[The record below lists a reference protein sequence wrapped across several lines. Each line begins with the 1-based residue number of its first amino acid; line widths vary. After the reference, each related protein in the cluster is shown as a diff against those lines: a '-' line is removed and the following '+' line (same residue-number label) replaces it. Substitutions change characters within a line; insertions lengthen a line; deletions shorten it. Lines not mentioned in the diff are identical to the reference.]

1 MASVLQ
7 TRFSQTGHGVIVRRP
22 NTAAESI
29 RDGFTGQLI
38 ILGASVRALTES
50 AIRAGWSVHAAD
62 LFCDLDLQ
70 AIATTA
76 VPVAHGTADAAT
88 EYPWSLLAAAEG
100 FPPSTAWCYTG
111 AVENHP
117 DLIDAIARVRPLA
130 GNPGDVVRRLRDPA
144 QLAAAARAAGLS
156 FPETMSS
163 PDRIPLDGTWLVK
176 PLAGAGGRGIRRWT
190 PAVAADHTADRA
202 NAQDQK
208 HIWQRFMPGTPL
220 SASFCFAE
228 GSTRLL
234 GMSQQLI
241 GEPWCHAGPF
251 AWCGAVALH
260 TASGQTDTD
269 SLATT
274 LERLGVIL
282 AERFQPVGLVG
293 VDLLCDSAGRITVVE
308 VNPRPTASMELFDR
322 SAAGS
327 IAGSHLAACG
337 YATPSRS
344 RRQQTLPQPAW
355 TWAKAVLFAAAPTP
369 VSQPLIECLTR
380 ETSPWTQADGGW
392 PSLADIPRPGQ
403 VIAAGAPVVT
413 VFAAAST
420 TDDALA
426 SLRDRVAR
434 IDTLLSAHV

>member
-1 MASVLQ
+1 VS
-7 TRFSQTGHGVIVRRP
+7 RP

-29 RDGFTGQLI
+29 RDGFDGHVI
-38 ILGASVRALTES
+38 FLGASVRALAES
-50 AIRAGWSVHAAD
+50 AIRAGWAVHAAD

-70 AIATTA
+70 AIATSA
-76 VPVAHGTADAAT
+76 VPVGHGTADAAT
-88 EYPWSLLAAAEG
+88 GYPWSLLAAAEG
-100 FPPSTAWCYTG
+100 FPPSTPWCYTG

-130 GNPGDVVRRLRDPA
+130 GNPGDVVRRLRDPVH
-144 QLAAAARAAGLS
+144 LAAAARVAGLS

-176 PLAGAGGRGIRRWT
+176 PLASAGGRGIRRWT

-202 NAQDQK
+202 DAPHQQ

-234 GMSQQLI
+234 GVSRQLI

-260 TASGQTDTD
+260 TTSGQPPVDERLLD
-269 SLATT
+269 Q
-274 LERLGVIL
+274 LERLGGIL
-282 AERFQPVGLVG
+282 VERFQPVGLVG
-293 VDLLCDSAGRITVVE
+293 VDLVVDAGGSVEVIE
-308 VNPRPTASMELFDR
+308 VNPRPTASMELFER

-327 IAGSHLAACG
+327 IADSHLAACG
-337 YATPSRS
+337 YATPARS
-344 RRQQTLPQPAW
+344 RREQTLPQPAS

-369 VSQPLIECLTR
+369 VSQPLIDGLTY

-403 VIAAGAPVVT
+403 VISAGAPVVT
-413 VFAAAST
+413 IFAAALT
-420 TDDALA
+420 PDDALNR
-426 SLRDRVAR
+426 LRDRVAR
-434 IDTLLSAHV
+434 IDTLLSARV

>member
-1 MASVLQ
+1 MS
-7 TRFSQTGHGVIVRRP
+7 RP

-29 RDGFTGQLI
+29 RDGFAGQLI

-50 AIRAGWSVHAAD
+50 AIRAGWAVHAAD

-76 VPVAHGTADAAT
+76 VPVGHGTADAAT
-88 EYPWSLLAAAEG
+88 GYPWSLFAAAEG

-111 AVENHP
+111 AVENYP

-130 GNPGDVVRRLRDPA
+130 GNPGDVVRRLRDPL

-163 PDRIPLDGTWLVK
+163 PDCIPLDGTWLVK

-190 PAVAADHTADRA
+190 RAVAANHTADRA
-202 NAQDQK
+202 NAPDQK

-220 SASFCFAE
+220 SASFCFAD
-228 GSTRLL
+228 GFTRLL
-234 GMSQQLI
+234 GVSRQFI

-251 AWCGAVALH
+251 AWCGAVTLH
-260 TASGQTDTD
+260 TASGHPPVDDRLVHQ
-269 SLATT
+269 
-274 LERLGVIL
+274 LERLGGIL
-282 AERFQPVGLVG
+282 AARFRPVGLVG
-293 VDLLCDSAGRITVVE
+293 VDLVVDAGGSVEVIE
-308 VNPRPTASMELFDR
+308 VNPRPTASMELFER

-327 IAGSHLAACG
+327 IAGSHLTACG
-337 YATPSRS
+337 YATPARS
-344 RRQQTLPQPAW
+344 RREQTLPQSAW
-355 TWAKAVLFAAAPTP
+355 TWAKAVLFAAVPTP
-369 VSQPLIECLTR
+369 VSQPLIDHLTD

-403 VIAAGAPVVT
+403 IIAAGAPVVT
-413 VFAAAST
+413 IFAAAST
-420 TDDALA
+420 PDATLA

-434 IDTLLSAHV
+434 IDTLLSARV

>member
-1 MASVLQ
+1 VS
-7 TRFSQTGHGVIVRRP
+7 RP

-50 AIRAGWSVHAAD
+50 AIRAGWAVHAAD

-76 VPVAHGTADAAT
+76 VPVGHGTSDPAT
-88 EYPWSLLAAAEG
+88 GYPWSLLAAAEG

-130 GNPGDVVRRLRDPA
+130 GNPGDVVRRLRDPV

-190 PAVAADHTADRA
+190 RAVAANHTADRA
-202 NAQDQK
+202 NAPDQK
-208 HIWQRFMPGTPL
+208 PIWQRFMPGPPL

-228 GSTRLL
+228 GFTRLL
-234 GMSQQLI
+234 GVSRQLI

-251 AWCGAVALH
+251 AWCGAVTLH
-260 TASGQTDTD
+260 TASGDPPADDRLIDQ
-269 SLATT
+269 
-274 LERLGVIL
+274 LERLGGIL
-282 AERFQPVGLVG
+282 AARFRPVGLVG
-293 VDLLCDSAGRITVVE
+293 VDLVVDAGGSVEVIE
-308 VNPRPTASMELFDR
+308 VNPRPTASMELFER

-327 IAGSHLAACG
+327 IAGSHLTACG

-344 RRQQTLPQPAW
+344 RREQPLPQSAW
-355 TWAKAVLFAAAPTP
+355 TWAKAVLFAAVPTP
-369 VSQPLIECLTR
+369 VLQPLIDHLTY

-392 PSLADIPRPGQ
+392 PTLADIPRPGQ
-403 VIAAGAPVVT
+403 IIAAGAPVVT
-413 VFAAAST
+413 IFAAAST
-420 TDDALA
+420 PDAALA

-434 IDTLLSAHV
+434 IDTLLSARV

>member
-1 MASVLQ
+1 VS
-7 TRFSQTGHGVIVRRP
+7 RP

-29 RDGFTGQLI
+29 RDGLAGQLI

-50 AIRAGWSVHAAD
+50 AVRAGWAVHAAD

-76 VPVAHGTADAAT
+76 VPVGHATADAAT
-88 EYPWSLLAAAEG
+88 GYPWSLLAAAEG
-100 FPPSTAWCYTG
+100 FPPSIAWCYTG
-111 AVENHP
+111 AIENHP

-130 GNPGDVVRRLRDPA
+130 GNPGDVVRRLRDPV
-144 QLAAAARAAGLS
+144 QLAVAARAAGLS

-163 PDRIPLDGTWLVK
+163 PDCIPRDGTWLVK
-176 PLAGAGGRGIRRWT
+176 PLAGGGGRGIRRWT
-190 PAVAADHTADRA
+190 RDVAANHTADRA
-202 NAQDQK
+202 NAPDQR
-208 HIWQRFMPGTPL
+208 HIWQRFMLGAPI

-228 GSTRLL
+228 GFTRLL
-234 GMSQQLI
+234 GVSQQLI

-260 TASGQTDTD
+260 TGSGQPPVDD
-269 SLATT
+269 RLVDQ
-274 LERLGVIL
+274 LERLGGIL
-282 AERFQPVGLVG
+282 AARFRPVGLVG
-293 VDLLCDSAGRITVVE
+293 VDLVVDAGGSVEVIE
-308 VNPRPTASMELFDR
+308 VNPRPTASMELFER

-337 YATPSRS
+337 YAAPSRS
-344 RRQQTLPQPAW
+344 RREQPLPQSAW

-369 VSQPLIECLTR
+369 VSQPLIDRLTY

-403 VIAAGAPVVT
+403 IIAAGAPVVT
-413 VFAAAST
+413 IFAAAST
-420 TDDALA
+420 PDAALA

-434 IDTLLSAHV
+434 IDTLLSARV

>member
-1 MASVLQ
+1 VS
-7 TRFSQTGHGVIVRRP
+7 RP

-50 AIRAGWSVHAAD
+50 AIRAGWAVHAAD

-76 VPVAHGTADAAT
+76 VPVGHGTADAAT
-88 EYPWSLLAAAEG
+88 GYPWSLLAAAEG

-130 GNPGDVVRRLRDPA
+130 GNPGDVVRRLRDPV

-190 PAVAADHTADRA
+190 RAVAANHTADRA
-202 NAQDQK
+202 NAPDQK

-228 GSTRLL
+228 GFTRLL
-234 GMSQQLI
+234 GVSRQLI

-251 AWCGAVALH
+251 AWCGAVTLH
-260 TASGQTDTD
+260 TASGDPPADDRLIDQ
-269 SLATT
+269 
-274 LERLGVIL
+274 LERLGGIL
-282 AERFQPVGLVG
+282 AARFRPVGLVG
-293 VDLLCDSAGRITVVE
+293 VDLVVDAGGRVEVIE
-308 VNPRPTASMELFDR
+308 VNPRPTASMELFER

-327 IAGSHLAACG
+327 IAGSHLTACG

-344 RRQQTLPQPAW
+344 RREQPLPQSAW
-355 TWAKAVLFAAAPTP
+355 TWAKAVLFAAVPTP
-369 VSQPLIECLTR
+369 VSQPLIDHLTY

-392 PSLADIPRPGQ
+392 PSLADIPRPGHII
-403 VIAAGAPVVT
+403 VAGAPVVT
-413 VFAAAST
+413 IFAAAST
-420 TDDALA
+420 PDAALA

-434 IDTLLSAHV
+434 IDTLLSARV

>member
-1 MASVLQ
+1 MS
-7 TRFSQTGHGVIVRRP
+7 RP
-22 NTAAESI
+22 NTAAQSI
-29 RDGFTGQLI
+29 RDGSAGQLI

-50 AIRAGWSVHAAD
+50 AIRAGWAVHAAD

-76 VPVAHGTADAAT
+76 VPVGHGTADAVT
-88 EYPWSLLAAAEG
+88 GYPWSLLAAAEG

-130 GNPGDVVRRLRDPA
+130 GNPGDVVRRLRDPV
-144 QLAAAARAAGLS
+144 QLAAAACAAGLS

-190 PAVAADHTADRA
+190 RAVAANHTADRA
-202 NAQDQK
+202 NAQHEK
-208 HIWQRFMPGTPL
+208 HIWQRFMPGPPL

-228 GSTRLL
+228 GFTRLL
-234 GMSQQLI
+234 GVSRQLI

-251 AWCGAVALH
+251 AWCVAVALR
-260 TASGQTDTD
+260 TASDHPPVVDRLVDQ
-269 SLATT
+269 
-274 LERLGVIL
+274 LERLGGIL
-282 AERFQPVGLVG
+282 AKRFQPVGLVG
-293 VDLLCDSAGRITVVE
+293 VDLVVDADGGVEVIE
-308 VNPRPTASMELFDR
+308 VNPRPTASMELFER

-344 RRQQTLPQPAW
+344 RRGQPLPQPAW
-355 TWAKAVLFAAAPTP
+355 TWAKAVLFTAAPTP

-392 PSLADIPRPGQ
+392 PSLADIPSPGQ
-403 VIAAGAPVVT
+403 VISAGAPVVT
-413 VFAAAST
+413 IFAAAGT
-420 TDDALA
+420 PDAALA

-434 IDTLLSAHV
+434 IDALLSARA

>member
-1 MASVLQ
+1 VS
-7 TRFSQTGHGVIVRRP
+7 RP

-29 RDGFTGQLI
+29 RDAFAGQVI
-38 ILGASVRALTES
+38 ILGASVRALAES
-50 AIRAGWSVHAAD
+50 AIRAGWAVHAAD

-88 EYPWSLLAAAEG
+88 GYPWSLLAAAEG

-130 GNPGDVVRRLRDPA
+130 GNPGDVVRRLRDPV

-190 PAVAADHTADRA
+190 RAVAANHAADRA
-202 NAQDQK
+202 NAPDEK

-228 GSTRLL
+228 GFPRLL
-234 GMSQQLI
+234 GVSRQLI

-260 TASGQTDTD
+260 TTNGQPPVDD
-269 SLATT
+269 RLVDQ
-274 LERLGVIL
+274 LERLGGIL
-282 AERFQPVGLVG
+282 ADRFQPVGLVG
-293 VDLLCDSAGRITVVE
+293 VDLVVDAGGSVEVIE
-308 VNPRPTASMELFDR
+308 VNPRPTASMELFER

-337 YATPSRS
+337 YATPFRS
-344 RRQQTLPQPAW
+344 RHEQRLPQPAW
-355 TWAKAVLFAAAPTP
+355 TWAKAVLFAAVPTP

-380 ETSPWTQADGGW
+380 ETSPWTRADGGW

-413 VFAAAST
+413 IFAAASRP
-420 TDDALA
+420 DDALNR
-426 SLRDRVAR
+426 LRDRVAR
-434 IDTLLSAHV
+434 IDTLLSARA

>member
-1 MASVLQ
+1 MS
-7 TRFSQTGHGVIVRRP
+7 SP
-22 NTAAESI
+22 NTAVESI
-29 RDGFTGQLI
+29 RDGCAGQLI
-38 ILGASVRALTES
+38 ILGASVRALAES
-50 AIRAGWSVHAAD
+50 AVRDGWAVHAAD

-88 EYPWSLLAAAEG
+88 RYPWSLLAAAEG
-100 FPPSTAWCYTG
+100 FPPSIAWCYTG

-130 GNPGDVVRRLRDPA
+130 GNPGDLVRRLRDPA
-144 QLAAAARAAGLS
+144 QLAAAARTAGLS

-176 PLAGAGGRGIRRWT
+176 PLAGAGGRGIGRWT
-190 PAVAADHTADRA
+190 RAVAADHAADRA
-202 NAQDQK
+202 NAPHHQ

-234 GMSQQLI
+234 GVSRQLI

-260 TASGQTDTD
+260 TTNGQPPVDD
-269 SLATT
+269 RLVEQ
-274 LERLGVIL
+274 LERLGGIL

-293 VDLLCDSAGRITVVE
+293 VDLVVDADGSVTVIE
-308 VNPRPTASMELFDR
+308 VNPRPTASMELFER

-337 YATPSRS
+337 YATPARS
-344 RRQQTLPQPAW
+344 RREQPPPQPAS
-355 TWAKAVLFAAAPTP
+355 TWAKAVLFAAVPTP

-403 VIAAGAPVVT
+403 VIAAGAPAVT
-413 VFAAAST
+413 IFAAAST

-426 SLRDRVAR
+426 SLHDRVAR
-434 IDTLLSAHV
+434 IDTLLSARV

>member
-1 MASVLQ
+1 
-7 TRFSQTGHGVIVRRP
+7 VIRP

-29 RDGFTGQLI
+29 RDGFAGRVI
-38 ILGASVRALTES
+38 ILGASVRALAES
-50 AIRAGWSVHAAD
+50 AIRDGWAVHAAD
-62 LFCDLDLQ
+62 LFCDIDLQ

-76 VPVAHGTADAAT
+76 VPVAHGTAEAAT
-88 EYPWSLLAAAEG
+88 GYPWSLLAAAEG

-130 GNPGDVVRRLRDPA
+130 GNPGDVVRRLRDPV
-144 QLAAAARAAGLS
+144 QLAATARAAGLS
-156 FPETMSS
+156 FPETISS

-190 PAVAADHTADRA
+190 RAVAANHTADRA
-202 NAQDQK
+202 TAPDQQ

-228 GSTRLL
+228 GFSRLL
-234 GMSQQLI
+234 GVSRQLI
-241 GEPWCHAGPF
+241 GELWCHAGPF

-260 TASGQTDTD
+260 STNSQPPVDD
-269 SLATT
+269 RLVDQ
-274 LERLGVIL
+274 LERLGGIL
-282 AERFQPVGLVG
+282 AERFQAVGLVG

-308 VNPRPTASMELFDR
+308 VNPRPTASMELFER

-337 YATPSRS
+337 YATPARS
-344 RRQQTLPQPAW
+344 RREQPLPQPAS
-355 TWAKAVLFAAAPTP
+355 TWAKAVLFAAVPTP
-369 VSQPLIECLTR
+369 VSQPLIQRLAR

-413 VFAAAST
+413 IFAAASRP
-420 TDDALA
+420 DDALNR
-426 SLRDRVAR
+426 LRDRVAR
-434 IDTLLSAHV
+434 IDMLLSARV

>member
-1 MASVLQ
+1 MS
-7 TRFSQTGHGVIVRRP
+7 SP
-22 NTAAESI
+22 NTAVESI
-29 RDGFTGQLI
+29 RDGFDGHLI
-38 ILGASVRALTES
+38 ILGASVRALAES
-50 AIRAGWSVHAAD
+50 AIRDGWAVHAAD

-76 VPVAHGTADAAT
+76 VPVAHGTAEGAKG
-88 EYPWSLLAAAEG
+88 YPWSLLAAAEG

-130 GNPGDVVRRLRDPA
+130 GNPGDVVRRLRDPVH
-144 QLAAAARAAGLS
+144 LAATARAAGLS
-156 FPETMSS
+156 FPETMPS

-176 PLAGAGGRGIRRWT
+176 PLASAGGRGIRRWT
-190 PAVAADHTADRA
+190 RAVAADHTADRA
-202 NAQDQK
+202 NALHQE

-220 SASFCFAE
+220 SASFCFAQ
-228 GSTRLL
+228 GFTRLL
-234 GMSQQLI
+234 GVSRQLI

-260 TASGQTDTD
+260 TTNGQPPVDD
-269 SLATT
+269 RLVDQ
-274 LERLGVIL
+274 LERLGSIL
-282 AERFQPVGLVG
+282 AEWFQPVGLVG
-293 VDLLCDSAGRITVVE
+293 VDLVVDAGGSVEVIE
-308 VNPRPTASMELFDR
+308 VNPRPTASMELFER

-327 IAGSHLAACG
+327 IAASHLAACG
-337 YATPSRS
+337 YATPSRNRS
-344 RRQQTLPQPAW
+344 EQPLPQPAS
-355 TWAKAVLFAAAPTP
+355 TWAKAVLFASAPTP

-380 ETSPWTQADGGW
+380 ETSSWTQADGGW

-413 VFAAAST
+413 IFAAAST
-420 TDDALA
+420 TDDTLA

-434 IDTLLSAHV
+434 IDTLLSAQV